1 MSYTHS
7 VWEKAKIYF
16 SETLPFFY
24 GEIRRVLKGSP
35 YSQFGEDVFLS
46 NLLVMKEIK
55 EISYLD
61 LGAGHPIIGS
71 NTFWMY
77 RRGASGIVVD
87 ANKSLID
94 KHSRIRSRDQQIFAV
109 VGGNEDVVDFA
120 ISSNW
125 SFSKRADL
133 SGKLHYKETVSVNQI
148 LVQSLVDK
156 FSTTDKWLLN
166 LDVEGLEVEILESL
180 SFAKT
185 RPMVCLIETTKST
198 QTKIDC
204 LMNKWEF
211 RIITKLGMTSIYT

>member
-1 MSYTHS
+1 MSYTQQ
-7 VWEKAKIYF
+7 VREKAKIYF

-24 GEIRRVLKGSP
+24 GKIRKVLKGSP

-46 NLLVMKEIK
+46 NLLGMKGIK

-87 ANKSLID
+87 ANKFLID
-94 KHSRIRSRDQQIFAV
+94 KHRRIRTRDQQVFAV
-109 VGGNEDVVDFA
+109 VGGNEGVVNFD

-125 SFSKRADL
+125 SFSKRSDL
-133 SGKLHYKETVSVNQI
+133 PEKLHYIETVSVNQI
-148 LVQSLVDK
+148 SVQSLVDM

-185 RPMVCLIETTKST
+185 KPMLCLIETTKSS

-204 LMNKWEF
+204 LMNKLDF
-211 RIITKLGMTSIYT
+211 RILTKLGMTSIYT